1 MGILKSSF
9 PDGKLIGFE
18 VDPAALQ
25 IARTNLSPYSSRTL
39 LIQDSYVNISE
50 YARELGLIR
59 IMGILIDLGAS
70 SIQLDTPE
78 RGFSFRHE
86 APLDMRFNPESQLT
100 AYDVVNNYPEKELA
114 VLIKNFGE
122 ERNSNRIAREIVFN
136 RPVRTT
142 KQLAEIIEKV
152 VKQRPKQYGQF
163 QRNPATRTFQAIRIA
178 VNNELQNLKE
188 VLPQS
193 VNLLEKK
200 GRLAVISFHSLEDR
214 IVKRFFRCESTDCIC
229 PPKQPICTC
238 GHTASIKLL
247 NRSPIVPAQEEIAQ
261 NPRSRSARL
270 RIVEKII

>member
-1 MGILKSSF
+1 LGILKSSF